1 MPSLAEYFE
10 RERPKPF
17 FEFGTRVFGK
27 YNKIPIIGTVYGDG
41 MINEEQGPRLT
52 IHLDLPIMID
62 GNAKSIII
70 DTYDKFKGLT
80 ELVDLDAPVADRK
93 ARASKTQGSGFDSH
107 LAHQKKSKPV
117 EKSRSSTLLENLKKL
132 KGNNNVTDTTK
143 PRKRTSR

>member
-70 DTYDKFKGLT
+70 DTYDKFKGLV
-80 ELVDLDAPVADRK
+80 ELKDLDAPEADRI
-93 ARASKTQGSGFDSH
+93 ARASKTRGSGFDSH
-107 LAHQKKSKPV
+107 LAHQKKPKPV
-117 EKSRSSTLLENLKKL
+117 EKSRSATLLENLKKI
-132 KGNNNVTDTTK
+132 TK
-143 PRKRTSR
+143 

>member
-1 MPSLAEYFE
+1 MASLAEYFE
-10 RERPKPF
+10 RERPQPF

-27 YNKIPIIGTVYGDG
+27 YNKIPFIGTVYGDG

-70 DTYDKFKGLT
+70 DTYDKFKGLS
-80 ELVDLDAPVADRK
+80 ELIDPDAPVADRK

-107 LAHQKKSKPV
+107 RAHQKTTKEV
-117 EKSRSSTLLENLKKL
+117 SRSQTLLNNLKNLTK
-132 KGNNNVTDTTK
+132 KGK
-143 PRKRTSR
+143 